1 MAFSTRLTNRLLR
14 RQAICHHDDRS
25 LPPAAGIFDRLTLR
39 EQAVN
44 FGKLM
49 PLVFR
54 AGLVDFSSLKLVAK
68 QSESFVRYGLTTD
81 RQFEAGAA
89 IDPHRVAF
97 IDDLGPRTYEQA
109 RDDIRALAR
118 GLIREGFGNGVRI
131 GVMARNSRAI
141 VYPMSAKGLLEGNIY
156 LFNPASSPR
165 QLQSML
171 VEHDIDVLVIDEEF
185 ASYVVGAEHNCL
197 VILGYPEPHSAD
209 DTSGPAASAVTDE
222 SHSSQSE
229 PIEPGEATE
238 RQISEAVKQWPTLQ
252 QFIDEAPS
260 SQEVKLP
267 VGLRRGNI
275 VIMSSGTSGTPKGVR
290 IPEPK
295 TPAIAGG
302 LLQRVPWA
310 EGQTI
315 QLSASIFHFYGWGT
329 FNAAMGLRCT
339 VIMHRV
345 FDPDQ
350 AVDDLYHY
358 RPDGIVSAAIFLKG
372 QIARMHEKESAGE
385 LNPADRP
392 TLDFIMSSGNLIHST
407 IVEQIIDAFGPVLYN
422 LYGST
427 ECGPVALG
435 GGELLKK
442 HPTAAGPGVLG
453 AKFRILDDEGHDV
466 PQGTVGHIYAA
477 TPISLMGY
485 THARDVIE
493 YEHGL
498 IRIGDRGY
506 LDAEGILYVTGRSD
520 DMIINGGENVYP
532 KSVEDDLA
540 KMPGVDDLY
549 VCGVAD
555 DERFAR
561 LRAYIVRTADEAG
574 QELTEDKVR
583 QWVRERIAEH
593 SVPRDVIWIDEL
605 PRNDSGKVVPRL
617 LPQP

>member
-44 FGKLM
+44 FSKLM

-54 AGLVDFSSLKLVAK
+54 AGLVDFSSFALLAK
-68 QSESFVRYGLTTD
+68 QGESFVRYGLTTA

-118 GLIREGFGNGVRI
+118 GLIREGYGNGVRI

-171 VEHDIDVLVIDEEF
+171 LEHDIDVLVIDEEF
-185 ASYVVGAEHNCL
+185 ASYVVGAEHKCL
-197 VILGYPEPHSAD
+197 VILGHPESRSAD
-209 DTSGPAASAVTDE
+209 DAAATATAATATTVTTTTEATDKTRSQPA
-222 SHSSQSE
+222 E
-229 PIEPGEATE
+229 PIEPGEATD

-252 QFIDEAPS
+252 QFIDDAPS
-260 SQEVKLP
+260 PQELKLP

-358 RPDGIVSAAIFLKG
+358 RPDGIVSAAGGTPHAVTIALDRQEMAAENGVDKPWSAVQYVQRELRLGVVAIATLADLLAYLK
-372 QIARMHEKESAGE
+372 S
-385 LNPADRP
+385 NADP
-392 TLDFIMSSGNLIHST
+392 
-407 IVEQIIDAFGPVLYN
+407 
-422 LYGST
+422 
-427 ECGPVALG
+427 ALG
-435 GGELLKK
+435 A
-442 HPTAAGPGVLG
+442 H
-453 AKFRILDDEGHDV
+453 
-466 PQGTVGHIYAA
+466 YARV
-477 TPISLMGY
+477 M
-485 THARDVIE
+485 
-493 YEHGL
+493 
-498 IRIGDRGY
+498 
-506 LDAEGILYVTGRSD
+506 
-520 DMIINGGENVYP
+520 
-532 KSVEDDLA
+532 
-540 KMPGVDDLY
+540 
-549 VCGVAD
+549 
-555 DERFAR
+555 
-561 LRAYIVRTADEAG
+561 AY
-574 QELTEDKVR
+574 
-583 QWVRERIAEH
+583 RERYG
-593 SVPRDVIWIDEL
+593 V
-605 PRNDSGKVVPRL
+605 
-617 LPQP
+617 